1 MMKLYLCV
9 FVLLNAVWVCC
20 VGVHGSVDTRRQ
32 FVQDFV
38 RDEKWLE
45 KEPESMWRYVVV
57 FFDFN
62 GDGREEAL
70 TCDQLDS
77 GTGAYTWSFA
87 YRTTRGD
94 VVSSGREAGGV
105 DIMTRLGKTSFGC
118 PANRLYKVAF
128 DKAERLVGRDVGMY
142 EDIPTAD
149 GKEVQKHSVQTIL
162 FSMPQGVQLVA
173 TKLANGLDDVVGNP
187 GFRRIELA
195 QAEVYAGFDMKRL
208 PLDERYI
215 IPARENLPNG
225 GLAAPADFKSFA
237 RRYRDEVKR
246 RLNLTRP
253 VTVYAVFLDADLDGD
268 ADCYVSSDAE
278 AVGNGRY
285 RWTLH
290 LNDANAFRKAKERV
304 WRNRGTIH
312 DVAMLEPEDV
322 AGRGSFHRVVRTHG
336 SPQILVVES
345 DGKRLH
351 THAYTHLLSEED
363 RTRRPPDDPELKRNG
378 KFCLEDWEG
387 EMRGKYGFMPPKDFR
402 DQIAWPFFHHLERLP
417 CEEFSEK

>member
-1 MMKLYLCV
+1 MACPVELRGSADYLV
-9 FVLLNAVWVCC
+9 SAELGNEI
-20 VGVHGSVDTRRQ
+20 VG
-32 FVQDFV
+32 
-38 RDEKWLE
+38 
-45 KEPESMWRYVVV
+45 
-57 FFDFN
+57 
-62 GDGREEAL
+62 GRCAL
-70 TCDQLDS
+70 T
-77 GTGAYTWSFA
+77 
-87 YRTTRGD
+87 
-94 VVSSGREAGGV
+94 
-105 DIMTRLGKTSFGC
+105 M
-118 PANRLYKVAF
+118 
-128 DKAERLVGRDVGMY
+128 
-142 EDIPTAD
+142 
-149 GKEVQKHSVQTIL
+149 
-162 FSMPQGVQLVA
+162 
-173 TKLANGLDDVVGNP
+173 
-187 GFRRIELA
+187 
-195 QAEVYAGFDMKRL
+195 
-208 PLDERYI
+208 
-215 IPARENLPNG
+215 
-225 GLAAPADFKSFA
+225 
-237 RRYRDEVKR
+237 
-246 RLNLTRP
+246 
-253 VTVYAVFLDADLDGD
+253 TVYAVFLDAGLDGD

-336 SPQILVVES
+336 SPQILVMES

-417 CEEFSEK
+417 CVDFPEK